1 MKDNLKWTK
10 SKVFLIG
17 FNCILCVAI
26 VISAMM
32 IVIDK
37 SRIKNGAVYTPADG
51 EEITTDSGNR
61 GTSTANTARL
71 MVAGDNVVYNTVFTQ
86 ANEKAGGNGYDF
98 SAAYDGI
105 KDIIAKSNIALINQ
119 NTVMDDK
126 NEPSA
131 APEFNTPDQMLDKL
145 IDLGFDVFNQA
156 NDHIMDMGLSG
167 AINDIALFKLKENQ
181 ALLTG
186 LYENKNVMMQPQ
198 VKEVNG
204 IKISFVGITESLG
217 DYEMSDETDIGI
229 LNLSDGRSSADELDG
244 TMKQLVETG
253 KNASDIVCVTVHWDG
268 ETESTLSDT
277 QNEII
282 DKLLKYG
289 ADIIIGTGKNDLQS
303 FEYKTNGDNEQAL
316 VIPSLGK
323 VISLEDSADSFL
335 GGIADITLT
344 KDPNTNTATVSSAK
358 LIPTVTVYDEDYAN
372 VRVLP
377 LSKCT
382 EDIISKHGF
391 AKENTTFTLKYIN
404 DCYSKKF
411 TDNLEL
417 NY

>member
-1 MKDNLKWTK
+1 MKDSLKWTK
-10 SKVFLIG
+10 SKVFLIA
-17 FNCILCVAI
+17 FNCILCIAI
-26 VISAMM
+26 VVSAMM

-37 SRIKNGAVYTPADG
+37 SRIKNGAIYTGNDA
-51 EEITTDSGNR
+51 ETT
-61 GTSTANTARL
+61 TAEPSNPGSASTARL
-71 MVAGDNVVYNTVFTQ
+71 MIAGDNVVYKTVYTQ
-86 ANEKAGGNGYDF
+86 ANKKAGGSGYDF
-98 SAAYDGI
+98 SSAYDSI
-105 KDIIAKSNIALINQ
+105 KEIIAKSDLAVISQ

-131 APEFNTPDQMLDKL
+131 SPAFNTPDQMLDKL
-145 IDLGFDVFNQA
+145 IGLGFDVFNQA

-167 AINDIALFKLKENQ
+167 VINDIALFKANESR

-186 LYENKNVMMQPQ
+186 LYENKEEMMKPQ

-204 IKISFVGITESLG
+204 IKVSFVGITQSLG
-217 DYEMSDETDIGI
+217 DYELSEYTDIGI
-229 LNLSDGRSSADELDG
+229 LDLSDYRTTDDELDG
-244 TMKQLVETG
+244 TMKQLVESA

-268 ETESTLSDT
+268 ESESSLSEN

-289 ADIIIGTGKNDLQS
+289 ADIIVGTGKNDLQK
-303 FEYKTNGDNEQAL
+303 FEFKANGDGEQAL

-323 VISLEDSADSFL
+323 VISLEESADSFL
-335 GGIADITLT
+335 GGIADITVT
-344 KDPNTNTATVSSAK
+344 KDAKNNKSTVTSAK

-377 LSKCT
+377 FAKCT
-382 EDIISKHGF
+382 EDIIKKHGF
-391 AKENTTFTLKYIN
+391 VLEDETFTYSYIKN
-404 DCYSKKF
+404 YYNQKF
-411 TDNLEL
+411 SDTLEL

>member
-10 SKVFLIG
+10 SKVFLIA

-26 VISAMM
+26 VVSAMM

-37 SRIKNGAVYTPADG
+37 SRIKNGAVYTGKDA
-51 EEITTDSGNR
+51 ETTTDSSASSG
-61 GTSTANTARL
+61 SASSARL
-71 MVAGDNVVYNTVFTQ
+71 MIAGDNVVYKTIYTQ

-98 SAAYDGI
+98 SSAYDGI
-105 KDIIAKSNIALINQ
+105 KDIISKSDLAVISQ

-131 APEFNTPDQMLDKL
+131 SPEFNTPDQMLDKL
-145 IDLGFDVFNQA
+145 IDLGFEVFNQA

-167 AINDIALFKLKENQ
+167 AINDIALFKANENR

-186 LYENKNVMMQPQ
+186 LYENKEEMMKPQ

-204 IKISFVGITESLG
+204 IKISFVGITQSLG
-217 DYEMSDETDIGI
+217 DYELSEETDIGI
-229 LNLSDGRSSADELDG
+229 LDLSDYRSTDDELDG
-244 TMKQLVETG
+244 TMKQLVDSA
-253 KNASDIVCVTVHWDG
+253 KNASDIVCVTVHWDN
-268 ETESTLSDT
+268 ESDNKLSDS

-289 ADIIIGTGKNDLQS
+289 ADIIVGTGKNDLQK
-303 FEYKTNGDNEQAL
+303 FEFKTNGDDEQAL

-323 VISLEDSADSFL
+323 VISLEESADSFL

-344 KDPNTNTATVSSAK
+344 KDSKNSKTSITSAK
-358 LIPTVTVYDEDYAN
+358 LIPTVTVYENDYAN

-377 LSKCT
+377 LAKCT
-382 EDIISKHGF
+382 EDIIKKHGF
-391 AKENTTFTLKYIN
+391 VQEDEKFTLSYIKN
-404 DCYSKKF
+404 YFNQKF
-411 TDNLEL
+411 SDNLEL